1 MFIQPEWQWKQENGS
16 SMHQWIKQK
25 QNPHA
30 NDVDII
36 VYGALLSYANDPSK
50 KAQYP
55 NAFRKAWSSF
65 QSYNLDEQVDLR
77 ALAIVDI
84 GDVAIDPNNRMLS
97 ESAIEAAA
105 ENLSIAYQ
113 KSFTC
118 LIGGDHAIT
127 ACSLRGIKSAFPK
140 ERIGIIQL
148 DTHLD
153 ARNQEEIG
161 LALNSPIHQLIAS
174 GVVEGKH
181 IYNVGLHGFFN
192 SPEMIYYAR
201 EQGMH
206 MITLKQMRRDGIQLT
221 IREML
226 RQLMHEVDRIYV
238 SVDLDALDITFA
250 PDVPAATPGGL
261 TAYELFD
268 ILKLIGENEG
278 VRHIDFIYADPKHN
292 ELRIE
297 TVKTGVTAFLQWLTG
312 IQLDHRNRISRKE
325 KAGYGAT
332 P

>member
-1 MFIQPEWQWKQENGS
+1 MFIQPECQWKQEKGS
-16 SMHQWIKQK
+16 AMHQWIKQK
-25 QNPHA
+25 ENPHP

-36 VYGALLSYANDPSK
+36 IYGALLSYASDPSK

-55 NAFRKAWSSF
+55 TAFRKVWPSF

-77 ALAIVDI
+77 SLAVVDV
-84 GDVAIDPNNRMLS
+84 GDVAIQPTDRMLS

-105 ENLSIAYQ
+105 ENLSTAYP

-118 LIGGDHAIT
+118 LLGGDHT
-127 ACSLRGIKSAFPK
+127 VTGCSLRGIKNAFPQ
-140 ERIGIIQL
+140 ERIGIIQI

-161 LALNSPIHQLIAS
+161 LAMDSPIQKLIAA
-174 GVVEGKH
+174 GTVEGRH

-192 SPEMIYYAR
+192 SPEMIQYAK
-201 EQGMH
+201 EQGIH

-226 RQLMHEVDRIYV
+226 RQLMYQVDRIYV

-278 VRHIDFIYADPKHN
+278 VRHIDFIYADPK
-292 ELRIE
+292 EGDLRSE
-297 TVKTGVTAFLQWLTG
+297 TVKMGVTAFLQWLTG
-312 IQLDHRNRISRKE
+312 IKLDHRNRLTTKT
-325 KAGYGAT
+325 KALIR
-332 P
+332 

>member
-1 MFIQPEWQWKQENGS
+1 MLFGKHGPVFNHI
-16 SMHQWIKQK
+16 
-25 QNPHA
+25 
-30 NDVDII
+30 
-36 VYGALLSYANDPSK
+36 
-50 KAQYP
+50 
-55 NAFRKAWSSF
+55 
-65 QSYNLDEQVDLR
+65 NLDEQVDLR

-84 GDVAIDPNNRMLS
+84 GDVAIDPTNRMLS
-97 ESAIEAAA
+97 ESALEAAA
-105 ENLSIAYQ
+105 ENLSIAYP

-127 ACSLRGIKSAFPK
+127 ACSLRGIKNAYPK

-161 LALNSPIHQLIAS
+161 LAMNSPIHQLIAS

-181 IYNVGLHGFFN
+181 IYHVGLHGFFN

-278 VRHIDFIYADPKHN
+278 VRHIDFIYADPKQN
-292 ELRIE
+292 EIRIE
-297 TVKTGVTAFLQWLTG
+297 TVKTGVTVFLQWLTG
-312 IQLDHRNRISRKE
+312 IQLDHRNRVSRKE

>member
-1 MFIQPEWQWKQENGS
+1 MFIQPEWLWKQENGS
-16 SMHQWIKQK
+16 GMHQWIKQK
-25 QNPHA
+25 ENPHP

-36 VYGALLSYANDPSK
+36 VYGALLSYASELSK

-55 NAFRKAWSSF
+55 QAFRKAWSSF

-77 ALAIVDI
+77 ALAVVDI
-84 GDVAIDPNNRMLS
+84 GDVAIHPTDKMLS

-105 ENLSIAYQ
+105 ENLSVAYQ
-113 KSFTC
+113 RSFTC
-118 LIGGDHAIT
+118 LIGGDHTIT
-127 ACSLRGIKSAFPK
+127 ACSLRGIKNAFPQD
-140 ERIGIIQL
+140 RIGIIQL

-161 LALNSPIHQLIAS
+161 LAMDSPIQQLIAA

-192 SPEMIYYAR
+192 SPEMIHDAR
-201 EQGMH
+201 EQGIH

-226 RQLMHEVDRIYV
+226 RQLMFEVDRIYV
-238 SVDLDALDITFA
+238 SVDLDVLDITFA

-278 VRHIDFIYADPKHN
+278 VRHIDFVYADPKEG

-297 TVKTGVTAFLQWLTG
+297 TVKTGVTAFLQWITG
-312 IQLDHRNRISRKE
+312 IQLDHRHRLSKNKE
-325 KAGYGAT
+325 QLSQK
-332 P
+332 

>member
-16 SMHQWIKQK
+16 GMHQWIKQK
-25 QNPHA
+25 QNPHT

-36 VYGALLSYANDPSK
+36 VYGALLSYANDPMK

-55 NAFRKAWSSF
+55 TAFRKAWSSF

-77 ALAIVDI
+77 SLAIVDI
-84 GDVAIDPNNRMLS
+84 GDVAIDSTNRMLS

-127 ACSLRGIKSAFPK
+127 ACSLRGIKNAFPN

-153 ARNQEEIG
+153 ARNQEDIG
-161 LALNSPIHQLIAS
+161 LAMNSPIHQLIAS

-181 IYNVGLHGFFN
+181 MYNVGLHGFFN

-201 EQGMH
+201 EQGIH

-226 RQLMHEVDRIYV
+226 RQLMYEVDRIYV

-278 VRHIDFIYADPKHN
+278 VRHIDFIYPDPKQN
-292 ELRIE
+292 ELRLE

>member
-1 MFIQPEWQWKQENGS
+1 MFIQPEWQYKQENGS
-16 SMHQWIKQK
+16 AMHQWVKQK
-25 QNPHA
+25 ENPLP

-36 VYGALLSYANDPSK
+36 LYGALLSYASK
-50 KAQYP
+50 RSEKALYP
-55 NAFRKAWSSF
+55 TAFRKAWPSF

-77 ALAIVDI
+77 TLAVVDV
-84 GDVAIDPNNRMLS
+84 GDVAIHETDRMLS

-105 ENLSIAYQ
+105 ESLSTAYS

-127 ACSLRGIKSAFPK
+127 ACSLRGIKNAFPK
-140 ERIGIIQL
+140 DRIGVIQI

-161 LALNSPIHQLIAS
+161 LAMNSPIQQLIAA

-181 IYNVGLHGFFN
+181 VYNVGLHGFFN
-192 SPEMIYYAR
+192 SPEMIHYAK
-201 EQGMH
+201 EQGIH

-226 RQLMHEVDRIYV
+226 RQLMYEVDRIYV
-238 SVDLDALDITFA
+238 SVDLDVLDITFA

-278 VRHIDFIYADPKHN
+278 VRHIDFVYADPK
-292 ELRIE
+292 EGDLRPE
-297 TVKTGVTAFLQWLTG
+297 TVKMGVTAFLQWLTG
-312 IQLDHRNRISRKE
+312 IRLDYRNRIQKNNVQGVSK
-325 KAGYGAT
+325 
-332 P
+332 

>member
-1 MFIQPEWQWKQENGS
+1 MFIQPGWQWKQEKGS
-16 SMHQWIKQK
+16 AMHQWIKQ
-25 QNPHA
+25 QENPHP
-30 NDVDII
+30 NDVDI
-36 VYGALLSYANDPSK
+36 VLYGALLSYASEASK

-55 NAFRKAWSSF
+55 TAFRKVWPGF

-77 ALAIVDI
+77 SLAVVDV
-84 GDVAIDPNNRMLS
+84 GDVAIHATDRMLS
-97 ESAIEAAA
+97 ESAIEAAV
-105 ENLSIAYQ
+105 ENLSTAYS

-127 ACSLRGIKSAFPK
+127 ACSLRGIKNAFPQ
-140 ERIGIIQL
+140 ERIGVIQI

-153 ARNQEEIG
+153 ARNQEEVG
-161 LALNSPIHQLIAS
+161 LALDSPIQKLIAA
-174 GVVEGKH
+174 GTVEGKH
-181 IYNVGLHGFFN
+181 VYNVGLHGFFN
-192 SPEMIYYAR
+192 SPEMIHYAK
-201 EQGMH
+201 EQGIH

-226 RQLMHEVDRIYV
+226 RQLMYEVDRIYV

-278 VRHIDFIYADPKHN
+278 VRHIDFVYADPK
-292 ELRIE
+292 EGDLRQE
-297 TVKTGVTAFLQWLTG
+297 TVKMGVTAFLQWLTG
-312 IQLDHRNRISRKE
+312 IQLDHRNRISKKG
-325 KAGYGAT
+325 KAIVR
-332 P
+332 